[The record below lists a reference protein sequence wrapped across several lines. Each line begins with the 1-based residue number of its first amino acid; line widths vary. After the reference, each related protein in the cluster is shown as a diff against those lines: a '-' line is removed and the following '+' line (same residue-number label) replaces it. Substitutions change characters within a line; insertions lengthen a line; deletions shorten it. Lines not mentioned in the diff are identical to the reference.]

1 MPITQFSRVSHIVG
15 GVTVG
20 PVPGDQ
26 IETAPAE
33 SDPAERRTIV
43 DFLRRPVSIQVL
55 RFCAVGIA
63 CTTAYALMYL
73 SLHPLIGAQAAN
85 FVSMLIAA
93 VLNTGANRAFTFRL
107 RGQRMILLH
116 HVQGIAVFAFGWSL
130 SAFSLFVLHQISEH
144 PSSKLELAL
153 LMLVN
158 LIATAV
164 RFFTFRHVFSRAL
177 ARQLEAGGQRTR

>member
-1 MPITQFSRVSHIVG
+1 MPITRFRHVCHIVES
-15 GVTVG
+15 VTVG

-33 SDPAERRTIV
+33 SDPTERRTIV
-43 DFLRRPVSIQVL
+43 EFLRRPVSVQVL

-85 FVSMLIAA
+85 FISMLTAA
-93 VLNTGANRAFTFRL
+93 VLNTAANRAFTFRL
-107 RGQRMILLH
+107 RGQRMIVLH
-116 HVQGIAVFAFGWSL
+116 HLQGIAVFAFGWSL

-144 PSSKLELAL
+144 PSSKLELVL

-158 LIATAV
+158 LVATAV
-164 RFFTFRHVFSRAL
+164 RFFTFRHVFTRAL
-177 ARQLEAGGQRTR
+177 ARQLSASDRT